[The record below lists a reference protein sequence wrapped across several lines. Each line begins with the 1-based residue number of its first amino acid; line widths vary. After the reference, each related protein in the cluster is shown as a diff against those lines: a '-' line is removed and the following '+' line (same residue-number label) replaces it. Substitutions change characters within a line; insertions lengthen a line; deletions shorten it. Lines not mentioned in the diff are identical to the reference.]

1 VFLLDESILGGE
13 NVEHASAGWDRQ
25 FDWYVVELRFD
36 DNATDTW
43 TDFAKAN
50 IGTRTA
56 FTLDTQ
62 VLSAPQIQ
70 EAIPYGRTE
79 ITADF
84 TEDSARDLA
93 DALNRGISP
102 SPVSFASSADE
113 MLPATTFSMVFRVAV
128 IATGL
133 VWQWP

>member
-1 VFLLDESILGGE
+1 MFLLDESILGGE

-102 SPVSFASSADE
+102 SPVSFASSE
-113 MLPATTFSMVFRVAV
+113 TKCFRRQHFPWCF
-128 IATGL
+128 GL
-133 VWQWP
+133 R